1 VSQKAI
7 SWTNIII
14 ILNIIVFLITVAT
27 ANLFSVTLKLDHV
40 EILYKASPEEVLFGT
55 AQRSSLPDNV
65 YRIPI
70 SGLQFYLS
78 QINFFVI
85 NFHFYWQ
92 LITSMFV
99 HFGIVHLSFNMLAL
113 FFFGS
118 AVEYSFGRKRFLI
131 IYFISGLFGNL
142 ASLFLLKYLPF
153 TGAADLTPSAGASGA
168 IFGLLGAIAIAGRM
182 SGRLGSAIG
191 YALLILLINSFIPGV
206 NLFAHLFGFLGG
218 ILSGYIMIKIALRKR
233 YEAKLLE
240 T

>member
-1 VSQKAI
+1 M

-14 ILNIIVFLITVAT
+14 ILNIIVFLLTVVT
-27 ANLFSVTLKLDHV
+27 ANLFSVTLKLDHI
-40 EILYKASPEEVLFGT
+40 EILYKANPQEVLFGT
-55 AQRSSLPDNV
+55 TQRSSMPTPANV

-99 HFGIVHLSFNMLAL
+99 HFGIIHLSFNMLAL

-118 AVEYSFGRKRFLI
+118 AVEYSFGRKRFLM
-131 IYFISGLFGNL
+131 IYFVSGLLGNI
-142 ASLFLLKYLPF
+142 ASLFFLKYLPF
-153 TGAADLTPSAGASGA
+153 AGVADLTPSAGASGA
-168 IFGLLGAIAIAGRM
+168 IFGLLGAIAIAGKM

-218 ILSGYIMIKIALRKR
+218 LILGYVMIKIARGKI
-233 YEAKLLE
+233 YEARLHE
-240 T
+240 TSF